1 MRATYFAGPILL
13 DFIFLSVFNADP
25 SARAF

>member
-13 DFIFLSVFNADP
+13 DFIFLSAFNTGP
-25 SARAF
+25 GGRAF